1 MKKKY
6 LYLIQHNNIPEYT
19 KIGFTTDIE
28 KRIKSLQTA
37 SPTGVKV
44 IYLVES
50 EYAYKLEQALHKRY
64 SSKNSNLEWFKLTV
78 EDIEDIIN
86 WIESQKNRK
95 NLKSR

>member
-6 LYLIQHNNIPEYT
+6 LYLLQHQNITEYT

-64 SSKNSNLEWFKLTV
+64 SSKNSNLEWFKLTPT
-78 EDIEDIIN
+78 DIENIIN
-86 WIESQKNRK
+86 WIEKQKNRENQK
-95 NLKSR
+95 KK

>member
-6 LYLIQHNNIPEYT
+6 LYLIQHQNIPEYT

-37 SPTGVKV
+37 SPTGIRI

-50 EYAYKLEQALHKRY
+50 DYAFKMEQSLHKRY
-64 SSKNSNLEWFKLTV
+64 SSKNSNLEWFKLSDT
-78 EDIEDIIN
+78 DIEEIIN
-86 WIESQKNRK
+86 WIEKQKNK
-95 NLKSR
+95 KILKK

>member
-6 LYLIQHNNIPEYT
+6 LYLIQHQNIPEYT

-37 SPTGVKV
+37 SPTGINV

-50 EYAYKLEQALHKRY
+50 DYAFKMEQALHKRY
-64 SSKNSNLEWFKLTV
+64 SSKNSNLEWFKLSDT
-78 EDIEDIIN
+78 DIEDIIS
-86 WIESQKNRK
+86 WIEKQKNRK
-95 NLKSR
+95 NLKK

>member
-6 LYLIQHNNIPEYT
+6 LYLLQHQNIPEYT

-50 EYAYKLEQALHKRY
+50 DYAYKLEQALHKRY
-64 SSKNSNLEWFKLTV
+64 SSKNSNLEWFKLTAS
-78 EDIEDIIN
+78 DIEDIIS
-86 WIESQKNRK
+86 WIEKQKNRK
-95 NLKSR
+95 IKKK

>member
-6 LYLIQHNNIPEYT
+6 LYLLQHQNIPEYT

-50 EYAYKLEQALHKRY
+50 DYAYKLEQALHKRY
-64 SSKNSNLEWFKLTV
+64 SSKNSNLEWFKLTTT
-78 EDIEDIIN
+78 DIEDIIT
-86 WIESQKNRK
+86 WIEKQKKRK
-95 NLKSR
+95 IQKSR